1 VRVVTL
7 LRQPVQRCFSM
18 IEHWRRVPEV
28 HMASLDA
35 VRRELVLDARRMLAA
50 DFVEK
55 HADRLSDHQT
65 KMLGG
70 VADHVADPPRE
81 ELLATARANLASIT
95 YVGLTERMAETAACL
110 ASAMGFYN
118 SINSQPLNV
127 TRDDRRLT
135 AAEKEQIR
143 GPLAALNRCDTILYA
158 DGELRFWRMLSRWKL
173 EQAQAGSAQAARPLA
188 LGETFRLSMDNPLV
202 GDGWHEREGGPEQS
216 CRWAG
221 PERLSSLFL
230 PVSPRGQ
237 LEIRITVLSV
247 ISDEVLAGLQL
258 FIAGLPVPHRVNHQ
272 GQRLVIT
279 ATADLSESS
288 DDWLDLTL
296 CFPTTR
302 SAYNVAAI
310 DDHRQ
315 KTIAV
320 ETVEVQRLSS
330 RA

>member
-1 VRVVTL
+1 
-7 LRQPVQRCFSM
+7 
-18 IEHWRRVPEV
+18 
-28 HMASLDA
+28 
-35 VRRELVLDARRMLAA
+35 
-50 DFVEK
+50 
-55 HADRLSDHQT
+55 
-65 KMLGG
+65 
-70 VADHVADPPRE
+70 
-81 ELLATARANLASIT
+81 
-95 YVGLTERMAETAACL
+95 
-110 ASAMGFYN
+110 
-118 SINSQPLNV
+118 
-127 TRDDRRLT
+127 
-135 AAEKEQIR
+135 
-143 GPLAALNRCDTILYA
+143 
-158 DGELRFWRMLSRWKL
+158 MLSRWKL
-173 EQAQAGSAQAARPLA
+173 EQAQAGSAQAARPLG